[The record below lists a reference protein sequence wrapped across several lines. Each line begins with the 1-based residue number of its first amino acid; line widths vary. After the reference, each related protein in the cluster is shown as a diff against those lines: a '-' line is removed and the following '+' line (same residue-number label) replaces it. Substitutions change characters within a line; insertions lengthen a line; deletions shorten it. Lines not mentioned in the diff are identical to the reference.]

1 MSEAGEGAQAAKTAG
16 EAQAGAAPAG
26 EQSASTILA
35 YERANGDIGIR
46 NHLLIIPTVIC
57 SNQVC
62 SRIAQ
67 LVPGAVAVP
76 HPHGCSQIG
85 ADKDRTFA
93 VLAGTGANPNVGA
106 VLIVSLGCEVVDPQ
120 QLADAIR
127 VTGKPVE
134 WFDIQSVGG
143 SVKAIEHGAKLARQ
157 LQSDLMRQPQ
167 VPVPLSKLKV
177 GVKCGGSDATSGLA
191 SNPALGAAADALV
204 RAGGTVVIGETTEII
219 GAEHVLAE
227 RCPDPAVRE
236 RLYAIV
242 GRFEREVERMG
253 ADMRG
258 GNPSPGNIAGG
269 LSTIEEKSLGCI
281 SKCGTSPILGVTE
294 YAERLPEGGL
304 YFMDSPGNDI
314 ECVSGMAAAGAHIVC
329 FTTGRGTPTGA
340 AVVPVVKITGN
351 DRTFS
356 LMEDNMD
363 VDVSP
368 MLDGSLDVE
377 AAGERIWQEIVEVAA
392 GKLTKAEIL
401 GHQEFSINR
410 IGPSL

>member
-1 MSEAGEGAQAAKTAG
+1 MRTIQAYVR
-16 EAQAGAAPAG
+16 P
-26 EQSASTILA
+26 
-35 YERANGDIGIR
+35 NGDIGIR

-62 SRIAQ
+62 SRIVQ
-67 LVPGAVAVP
+67 MVPDAVAIT
-76 HPHGCSQIG
+76 HQHGCSQIG
-85 ADKDRTFA
+85 ADKDRTFE
-93 VLAGTGANPNVGA
+93 VLAGTGKNPNVGG
-106 VLIVSLGCEVVDPQ
+106 VIIISLGCEVVDPIA
-120 QLADAIR
+120 LAEEIR
-127 VTGKPVE
+127 KTGKPVE
-134 WFDIQSVGG
+134 VFDIQSVGG
-143 SVKAIEHGAKLARQ
+143 SVKAIQHGVELARKMKAELDKQ
-157 LQSDLMRQPQ
+157 QR

-191 SNPALGAAADALV
+191 SNPALGVAADALIES
-204 RAGGTVVIGETTEII
+204 GGTIVIGETTEII

-227 RCPDPAVRE
+227 RCATEETRAK
-236 RLYAIV
+236 LYHIV
-242 GRFEREVERMG
+242 DRFEKEVDRMG

-281 SKCGTSPILGVTE
+281 SKCGTALIKGVIE
-294 YAERLPEGGL
+294 YAEDIPETGL

-314 ECVSGMAAAGAHIVC
+314 ECVSGMAAGGVHIVC

-340 AVVPVVKITGN
+340 AVVPVIKITGN
-351 DRTFS
+351 KKMFMH
-356 LMEDNMD
+356 MEDNMD
-363 VDVSP
+363 VDVSDILSGT
-368 MLDGSLDVE
+368 MSLQSSGD
-377 AAGERIWQEIVEVAA
+377 RIWQEIQEVAD